1 LLAKHSWIQTPT
13 HEAFHGARARGYTA
27 SFSVARSF
35 AFQFGRNLA
44 FQFGNSR
51 QKPFTMRQLGD
62 AQVFP
67 VFIGELNQER
77 AVDLLLDRSIDVLRQ
92 FEAG

>member
-1 LLAKHSWIQTPT
+1 LSRIS
-13 HEAFHGARARGYTA
+13 TA
-27 SFSVARSF
+27 PGSLIEIN
-35 AFQFGRNLA
+35 GRNLA